1 MVSNMK
7 MRKTKRGCRA
17 IGAAISTAL
26 LALALCFC
34 AILGLYDFLIPET
47 VSCFTSEAYPSYLGA
62 TLESNGSVEGDII
75 SVGTGQYKLF
85 SAIPVKQVATAQL
98 KDLKVHVGGFP
109 FGIKFFT
116 KGALVVGFDDEG
128 TNPAFVAG
136 LRLYD
141 IITQINGKEISGTNK
156 INEIIENCG
165 GKAVSLTFLRAGK
178 EMKISFVPE
187 FSDSEARYKAG
198 IWLKDSGA
206 GIGTVTYILDDGS
219 FGGLGHGVCDGD
231 TGELVKIESGS
242 VVGVTLNGVVKGER
256 GAPGELKGYFNS
268 TRSGVLLKNTDCGIF
283 GCFANAP
290 VASLG
295 AAVPIGLK
303 SDLKAGKASIF
314 CTLDDNERREYEVE
328 IFDINVNA
336 SGNKCFS
343 IRITDGELLKKTGG
357 IVQGMSGSPI
367 IQDGKLVGAVTHVL
381 INDPSRGYGIF
392 IENMIAAANAPM
404 AKAS

>member
-1 MVSNMK
+1 MK
-7 MRKTKRGCRA
+7 MRKTKRGCRS

-26 LALALCFC
+26 LALALCVC
-34 AILGLYDFLIPET
+34 AVLGLYDFLIPET
-47 VSCFTSEAYPSYLGA
+47 VSCFASEAYPSYLGA
-62 TLESNGSVEGDII
+62 TFESSSSCEGDII

-85 SAIPVKQVATAQL
+85 GAIPVKQVATAQV
-98 KDLKVHVGGFP
+98 KDLKVRVGGFP

-116 KGALVVGFDDEG
+116 KGALVVGFDDES
-128 TNPAFVAG
+128 TNPAFAAG

-141 IITQINGKEISGTNK
+141 IITQINGKEITGTNK

-165 GKAVSLTFLRAGK
+165 GKAVQLTFLRAGK
-178 EMKISFVPE
+178 EMKTSFVPE
-187 FSDSEARYKAG
+187 FSNAESRYKAG

-231 TGELVKIESGS
+231 TGELIKMESGS

-283 GCFANAP
+283 GCFGNLPTAKAGDF
-290 VASLG
+290 VS
-295 AAVPIGLK
+295 IGLK
-303 SDLKAGKASIF
+303 GELKAGKASIF

-328 IFDINVNA
+328 IYDININA
-336 SGNKCFS
+336 EGNKCFS
-343 IRITDGELLKKTGG
+343 IRVTDGDLLQKTGG

-367 IQDGKLVGAVTHVL
+367 IQNGKLVGAVTHVL

-392 IENMIAAANAPM
+392 IENMIAAANTPM
-404 AKAS
+404 PRAA